1 MVDFLDFLA
10 THAFLTVFRRALLI
24 FVLNKMALSPQMQQI
39 AQLAAMLHKQLLPQ
53 ASLTDR
59 DNVAR
64 FSSEMA
70 AAYDASAQRRPP
82 DDSLR
87 AEAVFDRVEATLAS
101 SGDSLAVERMRSL
114 RRRLLSA
121 GDPSSKL
128 ADYRQKGA
136 LMAVLA
142 ALSSIG
148 ASDSRLTV
156 AASDVDAAHTSISGA
171 HSPRSGP
178 GRSVAATSEAAQHT
192 SFAGSATAPLELVPG
207 STSGSAARPDIPE
220 HSLFSAPPPA
230 SAASISMR
238 RDAAEASSSSSV
250 GRALINSAAVR
261 PPPPLDA
268 ETALRAAAQ
277 SSIPA
282 HTEPPAAVMRDSPAR
297 LGTASASI
305 AAGAGATTAGGLPQR
320 SSQPYTASAA
330 GPSMQLR
337 FTAAAPAPSG
347 AAAPLSAAS
356 SSLPSVSSAPYATAA
371 DVGALPF
378 DREAALVRDLL
389 FVLQGAE
396 GRLVRWCEDL
406 QAFRL
411 AAPSS
416 TAAGVPATAP
426 FPEAAAQHAARV
438 GELGWLVRALAM
450 RMRQSL
456 RPGDAASAM
465 APAVSA
471 AASGVL
477 PGAADS
483 DSSSA
488 SNSGLSFVSDAGAS
502 GTSGAS
508 DCVTR
513 RALTA
518 ALQREMDAYYEA
530 IAGIDAA
537 VAQDT
542 AAASGGSAAGSAG
555 HAGDGAATAG
565 AAPRWSLRRLSLWS
579 DEWLPRLRLLAC
591 ILDACA
597 GVVGS
602 GALAT
607 VLHSFVTAYATDPQL
622 APIASR
628 ILGRSLMP
636 WLNGVYAWLLTGQLP
651 ALGGSSSSSGGSGMA
666 GKASSTAGSSS
677 SSDSTGFFVVQADG
691 GTRAVPPE
699 RMWRDLFSLDT
710 RQLPSFV
717 PDGLAR
723 DILDVGRSVHFLR
736 AACTDAGWVAEAL
749 SKALLDLASAG
760 VAIPQGA
767 LAACASTLD
776 AVRRGGRAALDS
788 AGSRGSS
795 STTDLVAV
803 GAGAGAGAVALGAGG
818 SGSGSGGGDHGPT
831 LAAAM
836 GAIADEFR
844 VLQQLHGA
852 DVTGVTSL
860 QCFVRIAS
868 PLVHARVLQ
877 QLHGSHHVIGHLRA
891 IHRYVLLQQGDFVSV
906 LVAAVAGEL
915 DRPAAALAV
924 TLHSL
929 EALVEGAIRASN
941 AQHEDKDVLRR
952 LSVRLLSPS
961 PGDVGW
967 DVFTLHYELTPPLS
981 SVVTPDAAAAYGR
994 LFHFLFRLR
1003 RVEHALAGAW
1013 SAHMAAAHALRA
1025 LRHGGLNGVL
1035 HMCCLLRGDMA
1046 TFVSNLLGYLTAEV
1060 LAAGWQ
1066 RLSSALST
1074 PGALPTFSQLL
1085 EAHEAHL
1092 RTLLDRALLSP
1103 RTMRVY
1109 RPLAALLEEAL
1120 RFVGL
1125 HAAVL
1130 EAAQEQAALRRSGEA
1145 EIRQR
1150 AAGGA
1155 WGVPVGAD
1163 DLDALEERCNAA
1175 LTSIVASCGPRIA
1188 DAAATY
1194 RGRMGDLLAAMED
1207 AAATTDGCVSSLSV
1221 RLCVCAYVPAV
1232 VVQT

>member
-1 MVDFLDFLA
+1 
-10 THAFLTVFRRALLI
+10 
-24 FVLNKMALSPQMQQI
+24 MQQI
-39 AQLAAMLHKQLLPQ
+39 AQLAAMLHKQLLPH
-53 ASLTDR
+53 ASATDR
-59 DNVAR
+59 EHVAR

-82 DDSLR
+82 DDALR
-87 AEAVFDRVEATLAS
+87 AEAVFDRIEAALAAT
-101 SGDSLAVERMRSL
+101 GDSAAVERMRSL

-121 GDPSSKL
+121 GDPSSRL

-142 ALSSIG
+142 SLSN
-148 ASDSRLTV
+148 
-156 AASDVDAAHTSISGA
+156 VDAHEGRPAPSAADADVTSASA
-171 HSPRSGP
+171 ARSPHSVGGS
-178 GRSVAATSEAAQHT
+178 RSVTASPHAARY
-192 SFAGSATAPLELVPG
+192 
-207 STSGSAARPDIPE
+207 GSAAADASLAGLRPDGPE
-220 HSLFSAPPPA
+220 RSLFAAAPPA
-230 SAASISMR
+230 SAFPDASSAASMSSISMR
-238 RDAAEASSSSSV
+238 HDAHEAAAALPAAAV
-250 GRALINSAAVR
+250 GPSLISSAAVR
-261 PPPPLDA
+261 PPPPLA
-268 ETALRAAAQ
+268 PEAALRPAAQ
-277 SSIPA
+277 SLLPA
-282 HTEPPAAVMRDSPAR
+282 HTEAVAAAAARDSPAR
-297 LGTASASI
+297 HGGGGGLSRD
-305 AAGAGATTAGGLPQR
+305 AGAPAAAAAAAASGLSGLRQLLPQAR
-320 SSQPYTASAA
+320 P
-330 GPSMQLR
+330 
-337 FTAAAPAPSG
+337 TAAAPGPSA
-347 AAAPLSAAS
+347 AAAPLSAPA
-356 SSLPSVSSAPYATAA
+356 PSTSAHSAPALVYAYATAA

-378 DREAALVRDLL
+378 DREAALVKDLL

-396 GRLVRWCEDL
+396 GRLVRWREDL

-411 AAPSS
+411 S
-416 TAAGVPATAP
+416 TAPPAHSEAGKGAGLGIAATTP

-438 GELGWLVRALAM
+438 GELGWLARVLAL
-450 RMRQSL
+450 RMRQPL
-456 RPGDAASAM
+456 RAADAASAA
-465 APAVSA
+465 APAVTA
-471 AASGVL
+471 AASGVF
-477 PGAADS
+477 PGAEP
-483 DSSSA
+483 DSSSSSSSSSDLA
-488 SNSGLSFVSDAGAS
+488 YSSSGS
-502 GTSGAS
+502 GGSG

-513 RALTA
+513 RALFA

-530 IAGIDAA
+530 LAGIDAA
-537 VAQDT
+537 VAQDAAST
-542 AAASGGSAAGSAG
+542 AAAAAAG
-555 HAGDGAATAG
+555 GAAAEA
-565 AAPRWSLRRLSLWS
+565 AAPSRWSLRRLSLWS

-597 GVVGS
+597 GVHGS

-607 VLHSFVTAYATDPQL
+607 VLHSFVTAHVTDPQL
-622 APIASR
+622 APMTNR

-651 ALGGSSSSSGGSGMA
+651 ALGGGSSAGSSRGTGLSASGSA
-666 GKASSTAGSSS
+666 GGSSS
-677 SSDSTGFFVVQADG
+677 SSGFFVVQAEG
-691 GTRAVPPE
+691 GSRAVPPE
-699 RMWRDLFSLDT
+699 RMWRDLFSLDAA
-710 RQLPSFV
+710 QLPAFV
-717 PDGLAR
+717 PDELAR
-723 DILDVGRSVHFLR
+723 DILDIGRSVHFLR

-749 SKALLDLASAG
+749 SKALLDLSAAG
-760 VAIPQGA
+760 VTIPQGA

-776 AVRRGGRAALDS
+776 AVRRGGRAALNA
-788 AGSRGSS
+788 AGTSGSGSS
-795 STTDLVAV
+795 TDVV
-803 GAGAGAGAVALGAGG
+803 RGGSAGAGAGAVPHAAA
-818 SGSGSGGGDHGPT
+818 SSSDHGLAS

-836 GAIADEFR
+836 TAIADEFR
-844 VLQQLHGA
+844 VLHQLHGP

-860 QCFVRIAS
+860 QCFARIAS

-1013 SAHMAAAHALRA
+1013 SAHMAGAHALRA

-1035 HMCCLLRGDMA
+1035 HMCCLLRNDMA

-1066 RLSSALST
+1066 RLSTALST

-1103 RTMRVY
+1103 RTVRVY

-1130 EAAQEQAALRRSGEA
+1130 EAAQEQAALRRSAEA

-1163 DLDALEERCNAA
+1163 DLDALDERCNAA
-1175 LTSIVASCGPRIA
+1175 LSSIVASCGPRIA

-1207 AAATTDGCVSSLSV
+1207 AAATTDG
-1221 RLCVCAYVPAV
+1221 
-1232 VVQT
+1232 